1 MPTIVHKS
9 DAEFHVCLTASS
21 SAAAARFVAPV
32 RVMTCWSA
40 SCAHAVPPLSRH
52 PPRASRPPRRTEARR
67 KPPPQFCALSHEER
81 GLMSRYSSRSM
92 YQSLELVGVGVCV
105 YAYASLRLSYCPK
118 IGSKTVRRCT
128 VPQPVLTRYKLL
140 KSVSASRGRLGQ
152 HRLDGY
158 GRLGQCVCAGGIL
171 CFKKDCVN
179 NNSPLLRGSLHL
191 SGLHFECLPQCCLKK
206 SPFFELHNSTFTT
219 HTCRLIILSHLTDV
233 IRMVVSCRPT
243 GISGVP

>member
-52 PPRASRPPRRTEARR
+52 PPRAIRPPRRRDARR
-67 KPPPQFCALSHEER
+67 KPPSPVLCPLPR
-81 GLMSRYSSRSM
+81 GEGVDEPLL
-92 YQSLELVGVGVCV
+92 QSLNFSAFGGGWRWCMCV
-105 YAYASLRLSYCPK
+105 AYASMRLSSCPT

-128 VPQPVLTRYKLL
+128 VPQPVLTRDKLL
-140 KSVSASRGRLGQ
+140 TSVSASRGRLGQ

-158 GRLGQCVCAGGIL
+158 GRLGQCV
-171 CFKKDCVN
+171 
-179 NNSPLLRGSLHL
+179 
-191 SGLHFECLPQCCLKK
+191 
-206 SPFFELHNSTFTT
+206 
-219 HTCRLIILSHLTDV
+219 
-233 IRMVVSCRPT
+233 
-243 GISGVP
+243 